1 MPTPSLIIPSA
12 PVYDEGLLYGLNVY
26 GTNFVPEPI
35 PFTRATTATRTNAAG
50 LIELAPYNIVQY
62 SEMFADSW
70 WVKTGSSITANT
82 ITAPNGTLTA
92 DTIIENTS
100 TGDHKVFKVIPLPSG
115 NTYTLS
121 IYAKKKERN
130 LIYLFDAYTARGT
143 IFNLDTSATTSIGA
157 GLINANIVSVGDGWY
172 RCSGSVTIAIS
183 GNYSFEAGITNS
195 TSSASYAGDGTSG
208 AYIWGAQLVEGTS
221 ALPYLK
227 TETRLNRPRVDFSLG
242 GCPNLLL
249 EPQRTNLAP
258 QSSSFD
264 SLSWAKASSS
274 VTANTTSSPG
284 GIVDADTLN
293 STTTSASIVAQAV
306 TIVSG
311 TTYTLSFYIKQNTQR
326 FVYIRF
332 TSNTTPNNYV
342 SVVFDLQDGTVGQTS
357 LGATS
362 GTLVSATTQSAAN
375 GFYRLNLTASINITD
390 GNIGVGFA
398 TAKTGNTFNTS
409 GTITSAITNGNSFFV
424 WGAQLEAGAYPTTYI
439 PTTTTSVTRNADSF
453 VESNVFSRGMITAAG
468 GTWFLELRNNR
479 VLVRDTIA
487 NGNALFISD
496 SAVLFTTNSICIHNP
511 MNTSEF
517 IAVFL
522 RNNSVSQTIYTTNA
536 ANIKLAIKWNGATI
550 DVFANGVKVVSNH
563 PFAATLLNFLNGGGG
578 DVPKY
583 IQQMELYPTPLSDGE
598 LISMTTL

>member
-50 LIELAPYNIVQY
+50 LIELAPYNLLRY
-62 SEMFADSW
+62 SEQFDNAAW
-70 WVKTGSSITANT
+70 EKNSSSVIPN
-82 ITAPNGTLTA
+82 ISTAPNGTLTA
-92 DTIIENTS
+92 DKIIPNLSGSVRGVFIFGNPINSYNFSVYAKAGGKNFLYFYVVGSTAS
-100 TGDHKVFKVIPLPSG
+100 TGVWFNL
-115 NTYTLS
+115 NT
-121 IYAKKKERN
+121 
-130 LIYLFDAYTARGT
+130 GT
-143 IFNLDTSATTSIGA
+143 IGTIGSSWSGVA
-157 GLINANIVSVGDGWY
+157 ITSVGDGWY
-172 RCSGSVTIAIS
+172 RCSANVSLINSSNNLYYFVSDTNGSLDVTAN
-183 GNYSFEAGITNS
+183 GT
-195 TSSASYAGDGTSG
+195 DGLFL
-208 AYIWGAQLVEGTS
+208 WGAQLVEGTD
-221 ALPYLK
+221 ARPYLK

-468 GTWFLELRNNR
+468 GAWFFELRNN
-479 VLVRDTIA
+479 LSLTRDA
-487 NGNALFISD
+487 AGSNGMYLSSGNGFNNDGFLIWNWNTTTPLQITKYVSNAFIILHTLP
-496 SAVLFTTNSICIHNP
+496 VGTCK
-511 MNTSEF
+511 
-517 IAVFL
+517 V
-522 RNNSVSQTIYTTNA
+522 
-536 ANIKLAIKWNGATI
+536 AIKWNGSTADI
-550 DVFANGVKVVSNH
+550 FVNGVKVIASTVFTGTTMQNLFGTGASI
-563 PFAATLLNFLNGGGG
+563 PFN
-578 DVPKY
+578 
-583 IQQMELYPTPLSDGE
+583 IQQMALYPTPLTDDE
-598 LISMTTL
+598 LITMTTI